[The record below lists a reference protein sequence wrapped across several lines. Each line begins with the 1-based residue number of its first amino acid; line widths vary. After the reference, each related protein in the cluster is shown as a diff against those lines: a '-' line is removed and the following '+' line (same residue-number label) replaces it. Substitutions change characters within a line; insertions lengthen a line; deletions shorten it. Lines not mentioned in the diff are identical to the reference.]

1 MALTYTT
8 TQAIA
13 RRLQGRLNIPTNGFA
28 EPWTKNLGEMVANEE
43 LISQIG
49 EQKEA
54 YVNSILRRIYTFPL
68 ALVERDT
75 RAILA
80 EIVENLIVADL
91 MGVYYQSSPSPQLG
105 NDISG
110 LGTNSANRASQLL
123 GLYCA
128 GHNLAIPGVTSQ
140 QPNMEA
146 VVLPGEQL
154 QFRPP
159 DTLTRNQVFV
169 GNRRV
174 SGELADIDF
183 GIGSVRRRRRPLG
196 LEEPEY

>member
-13 RRLQGRLNIPTNGFA
+13 RRLQGRLNIPTNGFS
-28 EPWTKNLGEMVANEE
+28 EPWTKNLGEMVANED

-54 YVNSILRRIYTFPL
+54 YVNSILRRIYVFPL
-68 ALVERDT
+68 SLIEQDT

-91 MGVYYQSSPSPQLG
+91 MGVYYQSSPSPQLS
-105 NDISG
+105 NDVSG
-110 LGTNSANRASQLL
+110 LGTNSANRAGQLL
-123 GLYCA
+123 GMYAA
-128 GHNLAIPGVTSQ
+128 GHRLAIPGVSAQ
-140 QPNMEA
+140 QPDAEA
-146 VVLPGEQL
+146 VVLPGERL
-154 QFRPP
+154 QTRPP
-159 DTLTRNQVFV
+159 DTLTRNQVMV
-169 GNRRV
+169 GNRKV

-183 GIGSVRRRRRPLG
+183 GIGSVRYRRRTLG
-196 LEEPEY
+196 LQEPDY